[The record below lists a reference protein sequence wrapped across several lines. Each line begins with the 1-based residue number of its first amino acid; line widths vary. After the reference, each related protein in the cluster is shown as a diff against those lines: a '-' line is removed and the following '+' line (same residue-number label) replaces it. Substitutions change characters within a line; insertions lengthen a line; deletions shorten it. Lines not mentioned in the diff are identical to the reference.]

1 MYNEPKNLYEIAMN
15 EVYLDAEQYI
25 NNRTYA
31 GLEPIIANLDTIY
44 QKLTYEQ
51 QQEFSDNFYRLFC
64 LTNTE
69 ESEEY

>member
-51 QQEFSDNFYRLFC
+51 QQELSDNFYRLFC